1 MDTTCFDMFPL
12 FYTKIKYLKKIE
24 EKILEMC
31 YEGAEGLKHGLLRTE
46 LDRTEYRV
54 KREQRGAEVELGQ
67 TMDTDRSFLWLFKFY
82 PYGNLPLESNLHA
95 ELDIL
100 YSKAATGISYEPH
113 Y

>member
-46 LDRTEYRV
+46 LDRTECRV
-54 KREQRGAEVELGQ
+54 KRE
-67 TMDTDRSFLWLFKFY
+67 
-82 PYGNLPLESNLHA
+82 
-95 ELDIL
+95 
-100 YSKAATGISYEPH
+100 
-113 Y
+113 